1 LSEKV
6 AKYKY
11 DLGVNIMALPQVVL
25 PTYELEIPS
34 NGKKLKYRPFVV
46 KEEKVLLIALETQNE
61 KEIEK
66 AVKSLLKNC
75 IQSRVKL
82 EDLAMFDLEYI
93 FLQIRAVSVGEIVQ
107 MSVTCR
113 DDEKTQVKYNLNL
126 TEVEVN
132 KPEGHDPKIMLN
144 DELGVIMKYP
154 AWSEFISG
162 SIMGQTPSTDGIVEI
177 IAGCIDQIF
186 DGEDVYDSS
195 TTTKKEFV
203 EFVEGLTNTQFES
216 IQKFFE
222 STPRLEHKFT
232 VTNPN
237 TGKESE
243 FLINGLTNFFG

>member
-1 LSEKV
+1 
-6 AKYKY
+6 
-11 DLGVNIMALPQVVL
+11 MALPQVVL

-144 DELGVIMKYP
+144 DEFGVIMKYP

-162 SIMGQTPSTDGIVEI
+162 SIMGQTPSTDDIVDI

-186 DGEDVYDSS
+186 DGEDVYDNS

-203 EFVEGLTNTQFES
+203 EFVEGLTNTQFEN

-222 STPRLEHKFT
+222 TTPRLEHKFT